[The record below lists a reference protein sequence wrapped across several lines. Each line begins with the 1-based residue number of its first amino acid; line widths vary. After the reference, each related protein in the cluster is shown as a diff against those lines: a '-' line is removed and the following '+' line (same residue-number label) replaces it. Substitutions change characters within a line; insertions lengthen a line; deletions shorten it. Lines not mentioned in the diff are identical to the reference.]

1 MREIADGTLPVG
13 SRLPSEVELA
23 ERHGLSRTTVRSA
36 LDLVEELGLVSRRRK
51 LGTVVEAT
59 RPRAEYVAS
68 MTTLQELIQYAEQT
82 ERVLHSVDHVVCD
95 AGLARRLECAPGD
108 GWMHVTMTRVEPQR
122 RDSPICV
129 TDVYLEPELGHAVRD
144 QLSRPDGLICSMVE
158 QRSGRFVV
166 SITQSFRAV
175 LLTERQAGLVNA
187 PPRRAR
193 AHPPLPRSARRDLP
207 DHHQHA
213 SCRPVHLP
221 VRPAPRPGCRT
232 RRHRVGPLTAGGRRP
247 RQTRRTPG
255 VLRHRSGRGA
265 AHGRRPARRAWC
277 SPAPGPR
284 ARYRAAPR
292 RR

>member
-1 MREIADGTLPVG
+1 MGTPRYVELAQRLMREIADGTLPVG

-158 QRSGRFVV
+158 QRSGRLVV

-175 LLTERQAGLVNA
+175 LLTERQAELVNA
-187 PPRRAR
+187 PPRSAGLEITRHYR
-193 AHPPLPRSARRDLP
+193 DRLGVICQITISTHPADRFTYRFDLRRD
-207 DHHQHA
+207 
-213 SCRPVHLP
+213 
-221 VRPAPRPGCRT
+221 
-232 RRHRVGPLTAGGRRP
+232 
-247 RQTRRTPG
+247 PG
-255 VLRHRSGRGA
+255 VERGVT
-265 AHGRRPARRAWC
+265 GLDR
-277 SPAPGPR
+277 
-284 ARYRAAPR
+284 
-292 RR
+292 